1 MKSEGIE
8 SSADINTVKIETNTN
23 STNAQAKYQTGNALS
38 IPYAKKKGIKKIKF
52 FLNSYT

>member
-1 MKSEGIE
+1 MNSDGIE
-8 SSADINTVKIETNTN
+8 STADINTVRIDTNTN
-23 STNAQAKYQTGNALS
+23 STNAHAKYQTGNDLS